1 VELNIV
7 GVLKQ
12 FIHIYFYLLNL
23 IVENIF
29 KILCGNSVKRKSF
42 YRTSGKSDIILSLVL
57 KSDIILSLVLKSD
70 IILSL
75 VLKSYIILSVVLK
88 SDISDISSIIPE
100 NYLNSR
106 FKQDFNQNVCFS

>member
-12 FIHIYFYLLNL
+12 FIQIYFYLLNF

-29 KILCGNSVKRKSF
+29 KILCGNSVKGKSF

-57 KSDIILSLVLKSD
+57 KSNIILSLLLKSD
-70 IILSL
+70 IIL
-75 VLKSYIILSVVLK
+75 
-88 SDISDISSIIPE
+88 
-100 NYLNSR
+100 
-106 FKQDFNQNVCFS
+106 

>member
-12 FIHIYFYLLNL
+12 FIQIYFYLLNF
-23 IVENIF
+23 IVANIF
-29 KILCGNSVKRKSF
+29 KILCENSVKRKSF

-57 KSDIILSLVLKSD
+57 KSDI
-70 IILSL
+70 
-75 VLKSYIILSVVLK
+75 
-88 SDISDISSIIPE
+88 SDISSIIAE

>member
-12 FIHIYFYLLNL
+12 FIQIYFYLLNF

-57 KSDIILSLVLKSD
+57 KSYIILSL
-70 IILSL
+70 
-75 VLKSYIILSVVLK
+75 VLK
-88 SDISDISSIIPE
+88 SDISDISSIITK